1 MGIELVLK
9 RGLVFL
15 FVIFITI
22 YIFYGNSYYNYDL
35 HKKVEL
41 TNEQIERFENDIK
54 NNNNID
60 VSDYIGNTKED
71 YSNNMS
77 DLGVSFSKFTSKY
90 VKESIKGVLNI
101 ISGLMS

>member
-1 MGIELVLK
+1 MDAERVLK
-9 RGLVFL
+9 RSLIFL

-41 TNEQIERFENDIK
+41 TNEQIEKFERDIK

-60 VSDYIGNTKED
+60 VNDYLGNTTED

-77 DLGVSFSKFTSKY
+77 DLGLTFSNFTSKY
-90 VKESIKGVLNI
+90 VKSGIKGIFNI